1 MKNATIAEAIV
12 VPVDHRKLKRCPKL
26 DYEDRLKSLFR
37 SYYDGNCTY
46 MRVHE
51 PLESGRDDEEDNGER
66 VGKESENRSNNSKE
80 IIGEKLTGSTEESG
94 KDRRMKSVP
103 VAGHILVT
111 MLVISAIAALVEV
124 LRIRFAR
131 DKVLQ
136 RRPH

>member
-1 MKNATIAEAIV
+1 
-12 VPVDHRKLKRCPKL
+12 
-26 DYEDRLKSLFR
+26 
-37 SYYDGNCTY
+37 